1 MTFIH
6 LNSKT
11 EPRVRS
17 NWRSRQ
23 FESNFG
29 TQALDSLNLQ
39 TNGFSPVVIGAWLIA
54 FDAILTGIFGGEQ
67 HHATALP
74 APSHHRRATYGDAIL
89 SFPRNFVFHE

>member
-17 NWRSRQ
+17 NWPSRQ

-29 TQALDSLNLQ
+29 TQALDSLHLQ
-39 TNGFSPVVIGAWLIA
+39 TNGVSPVVIGALLIA
-54 FDAILTGIFGGEQ
+54 F
-67 HHATALP
+67 
-74 APSHHRRATYGDAIL
+74 DAIL